1 MLYYIGD
8 EFKSLGFQYR
18 GKATT
23 RRASPSVTG
32 VKFAKCSEISSRAET
47 EVETQALARVKVYR
61 SVRLKCYGGYSCY
74 NFMPSIHSESS
85 DRREGQR
92 QRHRETET
100 DTDRKLERER
110 ERDSWTDRQTYF

>member
-1 MLYYIGD
+1 M
-8 EFKSLGFQYR
+8 
-18 GKATT
+18 
-23 RRASPSVTG
+23 
-32 VKFAKCSEISSRAET
+32 KFAKYSEILSRAET

-85 DRREGQR
+85 DRREGPR

-100 DTDRKLERER
+100 Q
-110 ERDSWTDRQTYF
+110 RQAETEN